1 MKKAFSIIGMISG
14 LALTIIGIL
23 VLFGVFGG
31 EAYRASGASYIYD
44 SGYATFG
51 ADYYNYV
58 SNNAAEAAS
67 AAKTIASNLVEIAKL
82 MKSVLGWGMI
92 LIGIMSACAFGNSF
106 MKINECVTG
115 REAENLTDR
124 SVVDQA
130 D

>member
-1 MKKAFSIIGMISG
+1 MEQYAYIRVSTKEQKVDRQ
-14 LALTIIGIL
+14 LAAL
-23 VLFGVFGG
+23 
-31 EAYRASGASYIYD
+31 
-44 SGYATFG
+44 
-51 ADYYNYV
+51 
-58 SNNAAEAAS
+58 AAS